1 MTLRLNNKMVN
12 GKEMNIS
19 IKLPFKDSDLSGQ
32 GSGTETAET
41 GTKAKEM
48 TVSLV
53 VPFEYPQWLTEIT
66 EFAEAIDKTTGRR
79 LVYRIGNEAADAMK
93 FYQAC
98 FSGEL
103 NVIELTDPLAWKV
116 SFSMREKLS
125 VPERKQQRDELSP
138 AQQQSLG
145 GDTNSEEAEEN
156 DNIPPNA
163 NLSGFER
170 TLAYMDSKLGEY
182 VS

>member
-1 MTLRLNNKMVN
+1 MSLRLNNKMVN

-19 IKLPFKDSDLSGQ
+19 IKLPFNDSDLSGQ

-48 TVSLV
+48 TVSLI
-53 VPFEYPQWLTEIT
+53 VPFESAQWLTEIT

-79 LVYRIGNEAADAMK
+79 LVYRIGNEAASAMK
-93 FYQAC
+93 FYLAS

-103 NVIELTDPLAWKV
+103 NVVELTDPLAWKV

-125 VPERKQQRDELSP
+125 VPERKQQRNELAP

-145 GDTNSEEAEEN
+145 GDADIDTEES
-156 DNIPPNA
+156 DNIPPNT
-163 NLSGFER
+163 NLSNFER

>member
-32 GSGTETAET
+32 GSGTESAET

-53 VPFEYPQWLTEIT
+53 VPFEYPEWLTEIT
-66 EFAEAIDKTTGRR
+66 EFAEAIDTATGRR
-79 LVYRIGNEAADAMK
+79 LVYRVGNEAADAMK

-125 VPERKQQRDELSP
+125 VPERKQQRDELAP

-145 GDTNSEEAEEN
+145 GDADADNSGN
-156 DNIPPNA
+156 DNIPPDA